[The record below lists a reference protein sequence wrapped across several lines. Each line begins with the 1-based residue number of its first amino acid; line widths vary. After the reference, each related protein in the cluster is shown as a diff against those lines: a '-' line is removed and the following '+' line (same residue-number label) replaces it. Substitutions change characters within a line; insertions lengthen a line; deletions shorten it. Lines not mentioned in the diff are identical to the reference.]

1 MRRTHEAVVQL
12 AGSRS
17 CWGRPLFPTTSAKPR
32 RGERSPRRDAPCFE
46 ADSRLHPASRLHK
59 NGPAREKNPTPQERT
74 VSDRPAP
81 PPGLEKVG
89 RTLWADVLD
98 DAPEHATLDARTR
111 SILATACP
119 KPTKTQ
125 RSSKHS
131 RMRGSP
137 SAGRPGSGDS
147 MLRRP
152 RLARVAWPSRG
163 CLSRSASTAFS
174 ARPITT
180 WRPYRHG

>member
-1 MRRTHEAVVQL
+1 MRPSCNLQAAEAVG
-12 AGSRS
+12 AAHYFRRHRRS
-17 CWGRPLFPTTSAKPR
+17 PGEENAHHDATPLFLRPTVAFTPLVGCTKRPR
-32 RGERSPRRDAPCFE
+32 
-46 ADSRLHPASRLHK
+46 
-59 NGPAREKNPTPQERT
+59 ARENPTPQERT